1 MASPGSRDH
10 LRALE
15 FYAGVGGFHYALRR
29 SGVNAVVIGSIDI
42 NTTANKVYQ
51 HNFPNTAH
59 LNRNICGLTAA
70 ELDKLEPDLL
80 HMSPPCQPFTRQG
93 LRRDSKD
100 RRTDSFFHLMLILGE
115 MQRAPRYIIME
126 NVQGFESSHTRA
138 EFTAILRKIG
148 YAYQEFLL
156 SPNQFGV
163 PNSRLRYY
171 LLAKKKTLVFAMD
184 PKEQPCRDAQAL
196 LECVAAI
203 PAATHLQ
210 HPSTFHTT
218 THSSAHGRR
227 SGEDGKERD
236 TLSSQEE
243 EAQLV
248 CVTSPLLQMTSPSV
262 PSSSSPPP
270 SSPHP
275 SPLSPLTSSSCAS
288 SSSSQRP
295 SPSPP
300 LPPISTF
307 LQPLTEDQLQSYLV
321 PANILKKY
329 AVALDIV
336 QPSSTHSCCFT
347 RGYGSYAVG
356 TGSVLQHA
364 SEEDMHAAF
373 REFTG
378 KQKKEELEGAA
389 QSLAPLKL
397 RYFTPREVANLM
409 CFPPEFSIP
418 PSVTVRQSYK
428 VLGNSLNVLVV
439 SVLLRYLVHEHLHVP
454 V

>member
-1 MASPGSRDH
+1 MASCDH
-10 LRALE
+10 LRTLE
-15 FYAGVGGFHYALRR
+15 LYAGVGGFHYALRR
-29 SGVNAVVIGSIDI
+29 SGVNATVIGSVDI

-80 HMSPPCQPFTRQG
+80 HLSPPCQPFTRQG
-93 LRRDSKD
+93 LRRDSED

-115 MQRAPRYIIME
+115 MQQPPSYIIME
-126 NVQGFESSHTRA
+126 NVQGFENSHTRE

-148 YAYQEFLL
+148 YSYQEFLL

-171 LLAKKKTLVFAMD
+171 LLAKKNALLFAMD
-184 PKEQPCRDAQAL
+184 PKEQPSRDAQAL
-196 LECVAAI
+196 LECIATLPVAS
-203 PAATHLQ
+203 HLQ
-210 HPSTFHTT
+210 HPPNVHVHVATPCSVIGIE
-218 THSSAHGRR
+218 SEGKDR
-227 SGEDGKERD
+227 SKERD
-236 TLSSQEE
+236 TPSSRGDEPK
-243 EAQLV
+243 LM
-248 CVTSPLLQMTSPSV
+248 CVTSARSLPQMTSPF
-262 PSSSSPPP
+262 SSPPP
-270 SSPHP
+270 LPSPPHP
-275 SPLSPLTSSSCAS
+275 SSLSSLTSSSCTPS
-288 SSSSQRP
+288 FPSHHHP
-295 SPSPP
+295 SPSP
-300 LPPISTF
+300 LHPPISTY
-307 LQPLTEDQLQSYLV
+307 LQPLTEDQLKPFLV

-347 RGYGSYAVG
+347 RGYGNYAVG

-373 REFTG
+373 REFTER
-378 KQKKEELEGAA
+378 QKRGELEEAVE
-389 QSLAPLKL
+389 SLAPLKL
-397 RYFTPREVANLM
+397 RYFSPREVANLM

-439 SVLLRYLVHEHLHVP
+439 SVLLRYLVHEHIHV
-454 V
+454 